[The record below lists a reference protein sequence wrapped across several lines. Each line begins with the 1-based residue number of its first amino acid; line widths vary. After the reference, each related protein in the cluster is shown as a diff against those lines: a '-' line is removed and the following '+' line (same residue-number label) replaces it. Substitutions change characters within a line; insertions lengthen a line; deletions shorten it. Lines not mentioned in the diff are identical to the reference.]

1 MPVIGGR
8 DLKQRTLSAV
18 VLAPVVLAATYFGGA
33 PFLLLWTVA
42 ALGVVW
48 EWASVARITPGPLFY
63 GIGGMVLIGCMIL
76 LLLGEPGTTAWLV
89 IAGAA
94 ACAVTTKPR
103 LWSTLGFLCA
113 AAAAL
118 PVLVLRGDDQV
129 GMLAVL
135 FLFAV
140 VWGTDI
146 AAYFTGRALGGPK
159 LWPRLS
165 PNKTWSGAVG
175 GAVFG
180 TLAGLA
186 VALAGGLV
194 FTPVL
199 IAIGLVLSIVAQSG
213 DLAESAFK
221 RTFGVK
227 DASKLIPGH
236 GGVLDRLDGFATA
249 TLAALLIA
257 LLHGGATPAAGLL
270 LW

>member
-8 DLKQRTLSAV
+8 DLKQRTLSAA
-18 VLAPVVLAATYFGGA
+18 VLAPVVLFITWLGGI
-33 PFLLLWTVA
+33 PFAVLWTLA
-42 ALGVVW
+42 GLGALW
-48 EWASVARITPGPLFY
+48 EWSRIARTSPVPLLPVL
-63 GIGGMVLIGCMIL
+63 GGLIL
-76 LLLGEPGTTAWLV
+76 
-89 IAGAA
+89 IAGAILLELGEIRYCLMLTA
-94 ACAVTTKPR
+94 AGILGCALAVRPR
-103 LWSTLGFLCA
+103 LWSGVGFFCA
-113 AAAAL
+113 AIAAL
-118 PVLVLRGDDQV
+118 PVIVLRGADEV
-129 GMLAVL
+129 GFLAIL

-165 PNKTWSGAVG
+165 PNKTWSGAIG

-180 TLAGLA
+180 TLAGVL
-186 VALAGGLV
+186 VTLAGGLV
-194 FTPVL
+194 FSPML
-199 IAIGLVLSIVAQSG
+199 IVVGLALSVIGQAG

-221 RTFGVK
+221 RAFGVK

-236 GGVLDRLDGFATA
+236 GGLLDRLDGFATA

-257 LLHGGATPAAGLL
+257 AGHGGASPAAGLL